1 MKKLFLLFVILSV
14 ISVSSCGL
22 FDKSRSK
29 NPEVVVKKFLYYM
42 NKHDYEKAKK
52 YCNLKTQ
59 RILDF
64 MDQLIAVSGQDMKAF
79 DGNVEVIKTEVNGD
93 KAICYY
99 KSFGKDQQVNL
110 EKENGRWLID
120 LKKEAPPKK

>member
-1 MKKLFLLFVILSV
+1 MKKIFLLLIILSV
-14 ISVSSCGL
+14 IVASSCSF

-64 MDQLIAVSGQDMKAF
+64 MDQLIAISGQDINAF
-79 DGNVEVIKTEVNGD
+79 DGNVKIIKTEVNGD

-110 EKENGRWLID
+110 EKENERWLID
-120 LKKEAPPKK
+120 MKKEAPPKK